1 MTVSRILLTLPLLA
15 AGAAGHADEAVRTAL
30 EAPAGRA
37 VPVSAPAACTGG
49 LRNDD
54 GSYEGAVGYAN
65 AVPLGSYV
73 MAFDIPEG
81 FAPTRVCVCW
91 TRGPFNTGPDID
103 FELVFHAA
111 DGTGPKGE
119 PDWPGTFLAR
129 VTARAEG
136 VPEFAVDGVALFP
149 VELPSALGR
158 LSGRVHVGAE
168 WQPFVDRQFFLCNDA
183 EVGGGTTRPVFEA
196 FGSTNEGQSWSPV
209 SPNRPTYRALGTV
222 LFGNALFG
230 DGFDALP

>member
-1 MTVSRILLTLPLLA
+1 MTVSRTLLTVSLLA
-15 AGAAGHADEAVRTAL
+15 ASAAGHADDAVRTAL

-65 AVPLGSYV
+65 AVPLGRYV

-81 FAPTRVCVCW
+81 FAPTRICICW
-91 TRGPFNTGPDID
+91 TRGQFSTGPDLD
-103 FELVFHAA
+103 FDLVFHAA
-111 DGTGPKGE
+111 DGIGPKGE

-149 VELPSALGR
+149 VELATGLGR

-196 FGSTNEGQSWSPV
+196 YGSTDDGVSWSPV

-222 LFGNALFG
+222 LYGKALFG
-230 DGFDALP
+230 DGFETLP

>member
-1 MTVSRILLTLPLLA
+1 MTVFRTLLPFLLLA
-15 AGAAGHADEAVRTAL
+15 ACGPLRADDSLRLVLAS
-30 EAPAGRA
+30 PDGRA
-37 VPVSAPAACTGG
+37 VPASAPAACTGG

-65 AVPLGSYV
+65 AVLRGSYV
-73 MAFDIPEG
+73 MAFDIPDG
-81 FAPTRVCVCW
+81 FAPARVCICW

-111 DGTGPKGE
+111 DGKGPKGE
-119 PDWPGTFLAR
+119 PDWPGTFLGR

-136 VPEFAVDGVALFP
+136 VPEFAVDGVALYP
-149 VELPSALGR
+149 VELPEAARSLAGR
-158 LSGRVHVGAE
+158 IHVGTE

-196 FGSTNEGQSWSPV
+196 YGSTNEGQSWSPV

-222 LFGNALFG
+222 LFGDVLYG
-230 DGFDALP
+230 DGFDVQP